1 MKYIHSYKL
10 FESIINIDEIQ
21 EILLPISDK
30 GFKVEVRETSGIF
43 YDVNDNYQIYIT
55 KPTNPHSAR
64 VSVDFNYSDI
74 KEDLEFS
81 INYIVKYLPLS
92 IHKIEV
98 GQDKVL
104 RNGFSIL
111 DEISNLNEV
120 PNMINRILIKLK
132 HEIH

>member
-43 YDVNDNYQIYIT
+43 YDVNDNYQIFIT
-55 KPTNPHSAR
+55 KPVNS
-64 VSVDFNYSDI
+64 SVRMSEDFNYSEI

-81 INYIVKYLPLS
+81 INYIEKYLPLS
-92 IHKIEV
+92 AHKIEV
-98 GQDKVL
+98 GQDKVR

-111 DEISNLNEV
+111 TEISNLNEV
-120 PNMINRILIKLK
+120 PDIINRIMIKLK